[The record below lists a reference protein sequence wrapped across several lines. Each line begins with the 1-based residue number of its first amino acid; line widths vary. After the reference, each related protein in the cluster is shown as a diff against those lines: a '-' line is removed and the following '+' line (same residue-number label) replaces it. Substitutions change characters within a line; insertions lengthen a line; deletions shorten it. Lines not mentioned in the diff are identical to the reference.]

1 MTQNN
6 NFSVL
11 PFYTQLSEQNH
22 RKSYAYG
29 MVYPLFTPKNTLLP
43 FQILRPHRAN
53 SITGASMYNVK
64 GETVYEISVN
74 DLEIGGL
81 TIVSQEA
88 YGFDAIVFPQSAPMT
103 NAIKTEGQYYITLT
117 DGITTWYSEV
127 FTVVDDISPYLMI
140 EWYDRAD
147 FYFDS
152 GAIIYT
158 NPTFK
163 NRLYLNTELGKP
175 DYSFEEEGESRD
187 GYFFAEKQISEKTY
201 RCTIIAPEYLCD
213 VMRFIRMSDYVKVR
227 DKYGREYQCEQFTI
241 DPKWQTQGDLASVEI
256 EFQTDTVAKKLGRGY
271 LLEHHGDFNIDFN
284 DDYNNE

>member
-64 GETVYEISVN
+64 GETVYEISVS

-140 EWYDRAD
+140 EWYDRSD

-152 GAIIYT
+152 GAIIYA

-187 GYFFAEKQISEKTY
+187 GYFFAEKQVSEKTY

-241 DPKWQTQGDLASVEI
+241 NPKWQTQGDLASVEI

-271 LLEHHGDFNIDFN
+271 LLERHGDFNIDFN